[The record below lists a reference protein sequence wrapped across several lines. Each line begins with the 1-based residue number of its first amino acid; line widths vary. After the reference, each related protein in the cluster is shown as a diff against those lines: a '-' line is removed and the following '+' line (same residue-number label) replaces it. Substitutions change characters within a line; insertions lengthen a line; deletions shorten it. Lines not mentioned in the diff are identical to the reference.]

1 MHFDWQTIVTG
12 IGGAILGIG
21 AVSTFFA
28 KYLPV
33 VQKYI
38 GMANDALNLV
48 ESVLNSVSQDAD
60 GKITITQEELAKIQV
75 AAIKLRD
82 DFKK

>member
-1 MHFDWQTIVTG
+1 MHFDWQTIATG

-21 AVSTFFA
+21 AVSTFLG

-48 ESVLNSVSQDAD
+48 ERVLNSVEKDAD
-60 GKITITQEELAKIQV
+60 GKITITQDELNNIQV
-75 AAIKLRD
+75 AAVKLRD